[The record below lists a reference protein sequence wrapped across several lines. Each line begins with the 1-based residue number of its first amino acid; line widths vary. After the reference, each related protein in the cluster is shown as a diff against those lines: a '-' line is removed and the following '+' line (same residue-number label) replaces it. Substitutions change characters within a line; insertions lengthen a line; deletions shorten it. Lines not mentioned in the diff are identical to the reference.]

1 MSARKY
7 WLGFNAISGIGPV
20 RFRALLRHFDDLAD
34 AWAAGESDLRAAGL
48 DRATVENILA
58 ERPRLDLE
66 RLIDQVDRIGASVLT
81 LEDPDYPSLLAEL
94 PDAPPVLYVKGTLL
108 DQDRWAVAFV
118 GTRRASVY
126 GRDVTYSLVT
136 PLVNAGITIVSGL
149 ALGIDAAA
157 HRAALEAGGRTIAVL
172 GSGID
177 VIYPQEHA
185 KLAAE
190 ITRSGALVSIFAPGT
205 KPEAHN
211 FPLRNRIV
219 SGLAL
224 GTVVVEAPTNS
235 GALLTADAA
244 ADQGRDV
251 FAVPGNIN
259 ARTSAGTNALI
270 QAGAKLVMGA
280 EDILDE
286 LNLTRTTVETHAQ
299 IVEIAPDNEIEA
311 ALLDALADAPRHIDD
326 LCQCCGLSITDVS
339 STLALMELKGMVRRL
354 EGMHYALARSG
365 REPYRLD

>member
-7 WLGFNAISGIGPV
+7 WLGFNAIAGIGPV
-20 RFRALLRHFDDLAD
+20 RFRALLKHFGDLAD
-34 AWAAGESDLRAAGL
+34 AWAASERDLRAAGL
-48 DRATVENILA
+48 DRATIENILTGRGA
-58 ERPRLDLE
+58 LDLDRMLAE
-66 RLIDQVDRIGASVLT
+66 VDQLGASVLT
-81 LEDPDYPSLLAEL
+81 LEDPDYPALLAEL
-94 PDAPPVLYVKGTLL
+94 PEAPPLIYVKGTLL

-118 GTRRASVY
+118 GTRRATVY
-126 GRDVTYSLVT
+126 GRDTTYSLVT

-177 VIYPQEHA
+177 VIYPPDHA

-190 ITRSGALVSIFAPGT
+190 IARSGALVSTFAPGT
-205 KPEAHN
+205 RPEAHN

-219 SGLAL
+219 SGLSL
-224 GTVVVEAPTNS
+224 GVVVVEAPASS

-244 ADQGRDV
+244 AEQGRDV

-259 ARTSAGTNALI
+259 ARTSAGTNSLI
-270 QAGAKLVMGA
+270 QAGAKLVTCA

-286 LNLTRTTVETHAQ
+286 LNLTRHTVETHAQ
-299 IVEIAPDNEIEA
+299 VVQIAPDTPGEA
-311 ALLDALADAPRHIDD
+311 ALLDALADAPLHIDD
-326 LCQCCGLSITDVS
+326 LCLRVGLAITEVS

-354 EGMHYALARSG
+354 DGMQYALARGG

>member
-20 RFRALLRHFDDLAD
+20 RFRALLRHFGDLAD

-48 DRATVENILA
+48 DRGTVENILSD
-58 ERPRLDLE
+58 RPKLDLD
-66 RLIDQVDRIGASVLT
+66 RLLDQVDRTGASILT
-81 LEDPDYPSLLAEL
+81 LEDPDYPSLLGEL
-94 PDAPPVLYVKGTLL
+94 PEAPPVLYVKGTLL

-136 PLVNAGITIVSGL
+136 PLVNAGITIISGM
-149 ALGIDAAA
+149 ALGIDAVA

-177 VIYPQEHA
+177 VIYPHDHA

-190 ITRSGALVSIFAPGT
+190 IARSGALISVFPPGT

-219 SGLAL
+219 SGLSL
-224 GTVVVEAPTNS
+224 GTVVVEAPESS

-270 QAGAKLVMGA
+270 QAGAKLVMRA
-280 EDILDE
+280 DDILDE
-286 LNLTRTTVETHAQ
+286 LNLTRTTVETHTQ
-299 IVEIAPDNEIEA
+299 ITEIAPDNPTEA
-311 ALLDALADAPRHIDD
+311 ALLDALADAPLHIDD
-326 LCQCCGLSITDVS
+326 LCQSCGLSITEVS
-339 STLALMELKGMVRRL
+339 STLSLMELKGMVRRL
-354 EGMHYALARSG
+354 DGMQYALARSG
-365 REPYRLD
+365 REPYLLD